1 MSYGTSRHL
10 RPGGDPRTLPDYTAL
25 RDELNKLTHPAR
37 PDVNWLHAEKLCL
50 SLFEHNGVELQTV
63 AWYTLARTHLAGLSG
78 LNEGLAILEALLIHQ
93 WGTLWP
99 QPVHARME
107 ILSGLSQRLQQK
119 IRTLTLSYADL
130 GSLYQAEKHLTATGD
145 VLQRLELKHV
155 SQLDGLRLQLHNAAV
170 RLENSDGAV
179 SEIAGVALSSPVAP
193 FSDSNTTEKT
203 QWVFVAQPEPLPGMT
218 VISQSP
224 SPLPLWKPFVAGML
238 AMLALSGVVLWSWQ
252 TLHRPD
258 LRAEQFEASLRLP
271 EPLHDVTPGTVSMN
285 TVQARE
291 GIHLT
296 EQQLAR
302 LSKLPPDWTL
312 RYGSQL
318 VQQAQSL
325 WPEQANPLAQQ
336 WQQQLNASALP
347 PENLNGWH
355 QGMMQL
361 QQLTDSLNALDERKG
376 RYLTGSELKTRV
388 FAITQSF
395 SGAVPVEEQ
404 LRLLA
409 QIPPGQPPV
418 ALQSQTEIA
427 LKQLTARYALIVQR
441 EPGR

>member
-25 RDELNKLTHPAR
+25 CDELNKLTHPAR
-37 PDVNWLHAEKLCL
+37 PDVNWLYAEKLCL
-50 SLFEHNGVELQTV
+50 SLFEHNGVELQTA
-63 AWYTLARTHLAGLSG
+63 AWYTLARTHLAGLQG
-78 LNEGLAILEALLIHQ
+78 LNEGLAILEALLTHQ
-93 WGTLWP
+93 WGSLWP
-99 QPVHARME
+99 QPVHARMA

-119 IRTLTLSYADL
+119 IRTLTLGYANL
-130 GSLYQAEKHLTATGD
+130 EPLYQAEKHLTATGD

-179 SEIAGVALSSPVAP
+179 TETAAVALPSPTATL
-193 FSDSNTTEKT
+193 SDHNTAEKT

-224 SPLPLWKPFVAGML
+224 LHLWKPFVAGMF
-238 AMLALSGVVLWSWQ
+238 AMLVLSGAALWGWQ
-252 TLHRPD
+252 MLHRPD
-258 LRAEQFEASLRLP
+258 PRVEQVEASLRLP
-271 EPLHDVTPGTVSMN
+271 EPLHDLTPRTISLN
-285 TVQARE
+285 AVQARE
-291 GIHLT
+291 GIRLT

-302 LSKLPPDWTL
+302 LGKLPPDWVL

-325 WPEQANPLAQQ
+325 WPEQATPLAQQ
-336 WQQQLNASALP
+336 WQQQLSTEALP
-347 PENLNGWH
+347 AENLGGWH
-355 QGMMQL
+355 QGMAEL
-361 QQLTDSLNALDERKG
+361 QQLTDKLNALDERRG
-376 RYLTGSELKTRV
+376 RYLTGSELKTMV
-388 FAITQSF
+388 YDITRAFSQS
-395 SGAVPVEEQ
+395 VPVEEQ
-404 LRLLA
+404 LRLLS
-409 QIPPGQPPV
+409 QTPPGQPPA